1 MRLALYYSGMEKAYK
16 CIDLF
21 AGIGG
26 IRLGFEKA
34 GFQTVFANDM
44 DAHAA
49 AVYEANHGPII
60 CKPLEEIDLL
70 EIPKFDVLLGGF
82 PCQPFSHAG
91 KRHGFQDE
99 RGNAFF
105 TLEHLIE
112 RTKPK
117 AFMFENVKAL
127 VTHEGGETLRIMLRS
142 LRVKLGYQVH
152 MAVLDAQ
159 NFGVPQKR
167 ERLFIVGFRNP
178 KNDFNFNNLRRRP
191 VKPLMTILEKNADPS
206 HYLSRRY
213 MKGLIRHKQ
222 RHSKAGNN
230 FGYCVLDPMGVAN
243 TFVAGN
249 MGRERNLIKDAVL
262 PPNGGEG
269 VSLKSPINTLGIRR
283 LTVNECKAL
292 MGFSKRFK
300 MPVTVRQAYKLLG
313 NSVAVPVVGEIAK
326 EMKRALE
333 TAG

>member
-1 MRLALYYSGMEKAYK
+1 MKKAYR

-49 AVYEANHGPII
+49 TVYAANHGPIV
-60 CKPLEEIDLL
+60 CKPLEEVDLL
-70 EIPKFDVLLGGF
+70 EIPKYDVLLGGF
-82 PCQPFSHAG
+82 PCQPFSRAG
-91 KRHGFQDE
+91 KGHGFEDV

-105 TLEHLIE
+105 VLEHLID
-112 RTKPK
+112 RTRPK

-127 VTHEGGETLRIMLRS
+127 VSHEGGETLKTILRS

-152 MAVLDAQ
+152 VAVLNAKD
-159 NFGVPQKR
+159 FGVPQKR
-167 ERLFIVGFRNP
+167 ERVFIVGFKNP
-178 KNDFNFNNLRRRP
+178 KIDFSFNNLKRKAP
-191 VKPLMTILEKNADPS
+191 KPLKEILEKGAHPS
-206 HYLSRRY
+206 HYLSKQY
-213 MKGLIRHKQ
+213 MDGLIKHKQ
-222 RHSKAGNN
+222 RHSDAGSN
-230 FGYCVLDPMGVAN
+230 FGYCVLDPEGIAN

-249 MGRERNLIKDAVL
+249 MGRERNLVKDRIL
-262 PPNGGEG
+262 PSDGGEG
-269 VSLKSPINTLGIRR
+269 ADLKSPINTLGIRR

-292 MGFSKRFK
+292 QGFNKGFK

-313 NSVAVPVVGEIAK
+313 NSVAVPVIREIAK
-326 EMKRALE
+326 EMKRAMD
-333 TAG
+333 TASR